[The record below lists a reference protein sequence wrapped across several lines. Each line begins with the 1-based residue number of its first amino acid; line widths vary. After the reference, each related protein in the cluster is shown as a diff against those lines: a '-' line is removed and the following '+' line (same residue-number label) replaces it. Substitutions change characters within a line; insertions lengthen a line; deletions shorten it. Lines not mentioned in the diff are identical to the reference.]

1 MKDKFDD
8 LVYEYSDVED
18 SPVEEAA
25 NNKEEVSRDLEE
37 AFALGLER
45 LDLMDSLHFKCS
57 GRLDFAN
64 ELFEVAMDLGTGSSI
79 TAEAVDDL
87 AKRGLRLA
95 SMLYGEDSDTFD
107 TWKKRLL

>member
-1 MKDKFDD
+1 
-8 LVYEYSDVED
+8 
-18 SPVEEAA
+18 
-25 NNKEEVSRDLEE
+25 
-37 AFALGLER
+37 
-45 LDLMDSLHFKCS
+45 MDSLHFKCS

-64 ELFEVAMDLGTGSSI
+64 EVFEVAMDLGIGSSI
-79 TAEAVDDL
+79 TADAVDDL